1 MALLAETAKFYGLDS
16 KMQLSTMIALFQKLV
31 NIKRMLVEELI
42 KLVKLILEMP
52 ATNAVSQRPFSPLK
66 RIKTYLR
73 SAKTYQL
80 NLLLILHIH
89 LLLTGRLDLTKVA
102 DEFVKRRERKKSKF
116 GHVGSKFHK
125 NKSFLYITNP

>member
-31 NIKRMLVEELI
+31 NIKRMLVAELI
-42 KLVKLILEMP
+42 KLLKLILEMP
-52 ATNAVSQRPFSPLK
+52 ATNAGSQRPFSSLK

-102 DEFVKRRERKKSKF
+102 DEFVKRRERKKIKIWTFWVKVSQK
-116 GHVGSKFHK
+116 
-125 NKSFLYITNP
+125 

>member
-116 GHVGSKFHK
+116 GHFGSKFHK

>member
-1 MALLAETAKFYGLDS
+1 
-16 KMQLSTMIALFQKLV
+16 MIALFQKLV

-102 DEFVKRRERKKSKF
+102 DEFIKRRERKKSKF
-116 GHVGSKFHK
+116 GHFGSKFHK

>member
-102 DEFVKRRERKKSKF
+102 DEFVKRRERKKIKIWTFWVKVSQK
-116 GHVGSKFHK
+116 
-125 NKSFLYITNP
+125 

>member
-1 MALLAETAKFYGLDS
+1 
-16 KMQLSTMIALFQKLV
+16 
-31 NIKRMLVEELI
+31 MLVELI

-52 ATNAVSQRPFSPLK
+52 ATNAVSQRPFSSLK

-73 SAKTYQL
+73 SAKTYRL

-102 DEFVKRRERKKSKF
+102 DEFVKRRERRKSKF
-116 GHVGSKFHK
+116 GHFGSKFYK
-125 NKSFLYITNP
+125 NKSFL